1 MRSPLFVV
9 IAALLVTAF
18 ADVVAVPTLP
28 DVTSSG
34 ALVATPLYS
43 WIASLRKVW
52 EALPKLTVT
61 VLRPALTLAAKQMPS
76 SWLCRVSLLLIA
88 TAYVFCC
95 ESLQLQLVPPP
106 DESND
111 IAATIKLPAAF
122 AVVNDRASELPEVS
136 LPVDVDWTSDMP
148 AACRAGGGL
157 SSPSNQH
164 AKRKSAAV
172 TTSRGRV
179 GRRTSIDEHVAKA
192 APQAICEP
200 AAVRLIFSAV

>member
-1 MRSPLFVV
+1 MRSPLLVV
-9 IAALLVTAF
+9 IAVLLVTAF

-52 EALPKLTVT
+52 EAPPKLTVT

-95 ESLQLQLVPPP
+95 ESLQLQLVPP
-106 DESND
+106 DESKD

-122 AVVNDRASELPEVS
+122 AVVNDLASELPEVS
-136 LPVDVDWTSDMP
+136 LPV
-148 AACRAGGGL
+148 
-157 SSPSNQH
+157 
-164 AKRKSAAV
+164 
-172 TTSRGRV
+172 
-179 GRRTSIDEHVAKA
+179 
-192 APQAICEP
+192 
-200 AAVRLIFSAV
+200 